1 MGLPSLP
8 IGLPIWS
15 ESTPNFFFSFGDVG
29 HQLGR
34 EPLPEPLPVSRIGNA
49 ANRGGVEAG
58 RHLCNIS
65 RQISIG
71 REILVC
77 TTSYA
82 IRN

>member
-49 ANRGGVEAG
+49 ANGGVEASK
-58 RHLCNIS
+58 RSQAVISSIIS

-71 REILVC
+71 REILHYVV
-77 TTSYA
+77 
-82 IRN
+82 